1 MPGEIISKLTDA
13 EKLSQDRERAALE
26 ERKEII
32 SNAKAKAE
40 EIMRNAEEKRVKIL
54 ADAESSARNDAETLR
69 TEHDNVLKKTIND
82 LQNSAKAKANRA
94 ADEIIRIIS
103 GQ

>member
-26 ERKEII
+26 EQEGII
-32 SNAKAKAE
+32 RDAKVKAE
-40 EIMRNAEEKRVKIL
+40 QIIREAEEKRVKIL
-54 ADAESSARNDAETLR
+54 ADAENGAQRDAETLR
-69 TEHDNVLKKTIND
+69 SERDNALQSTIID
-82 LQNSAKAKANRA
+82 LQNSAKNKASRA

-103 GQ
+103 E